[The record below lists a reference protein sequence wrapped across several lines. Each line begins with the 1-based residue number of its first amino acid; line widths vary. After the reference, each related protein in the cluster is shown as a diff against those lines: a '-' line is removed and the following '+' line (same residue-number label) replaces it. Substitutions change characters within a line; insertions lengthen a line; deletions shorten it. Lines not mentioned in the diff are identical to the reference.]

1 MQAMKAIFVL
11 VVALMAF
18 AFATE
23 SSCHPQCKWQCDD
36 PACPAVCH
44 PICARPKCQM
54 QCEELPCP
62 KCDVHCEK
70 PACSVRCPKS
80 LCEKDDCPKCE
91 TVCSPPVC
99 HTACIAPKPKCAP
112 LCEATNC
119 DWKCRKPLMCPRPKC
134 ELVCEKPA
142 CEYKPPVPQ
151 ALNNMGCCPCTAEN
165 TKASMLQASE
175 SSSIDAEFAPSFA
188 EVMSTVMHNTA
199 NGAAECCACKA

>member
-1 MQAMKAIFVL
+1 MYYEILIIKMKLSLLVFVVLSLVLAVIAVDTQAP
-11 VVALMAF
+11 
-18 AFATE
+18 
-23 SSCHPQCKWQCDD
+23 CHPQCKWQCDD

-99 HTACIAPKPKCAP
+99 HTAV
-112 LCEATNC
+112 L
-119 DWKCRKPLMCPRPKC
+119 
-134 ELVCEKPA
+134 
-142 CEYKPPVPQ
+142 
-151 ALNNMGCCPCTAEN
+151 
-165 TKASMLQASE
+165 LQSQ
-175 SSSIDAEFAPSFA
+175 SVLHF
-188 EVMSTVMHNTA
+188 VKLLTVTGSAVSH
-199 NGAAECCACKA
+199 